1 MHLILVVAELY
12 KVDLSLSNKIV
23 EWPVG
28 KNPTGLFVNDSNNLL
43 VTVRGDLILQE
54 WTTQGSLIREVSL
67 QQSGITSPWYSMQL
81 RSGQFLIGD
90 SSRLCCVDANGSLLS
105 SHGNT
110 AGSAIDQLNWP
121 VGLVQGQNGSI
132 LIADRCNHRIMIL
145 NSSLSRARVLSLPAD
160 GKLDE
165 PWALLLDE
173 SRGRLYVG
181 EYKGR
186 RVLIFDNVRI

>member
-1 MHLILVVAELY
+1 MVVGVTSLAGQLFVARESANQQIEVYDATTFSFQKHISVPGLNTALGLASCAVNNCLY
-12 KVDLSLSNKIV
+12 ASNFSCGRVCKVDLSLSNKIV

-67 QQSGITSPWYSMQL
+67 QQSGITSPWYSMQQ

-105 SHGNT
+105 SHGKT
-110 AGSAIDQLNWP
+110 AGSAIDQLNCP

-132 LIADRCNHRIMIL
+132 LIADRL
-145 NSSLSRARVLSLPAD
+145 
-160 GKLDE
+160 
-165 PWALLLDE
+165 
-173 SRGRLYVG
+173 
-181 EYKGR
+181 
-186 RVLIFDNVRI
+186 